1 MNNKQGFTILEMLIS
16 LTILMV
22 VLGLTS
28 QGILM
33 VMKVQNTQE
42 ATAVAQAKLRR
53 TTEVIE
59 QMMRSSVLGGLSN
72 GPYAADGDSI
82 SFASLNGAAAY
93 QVAATSP
100 GAIEVYANDLDLTY
114 FPSSQAMLVDINGNA
129 LSFDVGSVIP
139 KGPNRF
145 SVTTNVCGSMPAF
158 TKNMQLH
165 AVELLGFNFDSR
177 SKTMKVTKGLAQ
189 EVNLAFNITDFRVK
203 YIYVRENGTSIMRDE
218 PFMSNGVPQKV
229 WQDSGQDV
237 SLKRLQLTMTTI
249 ANTYS
254 GNTVERTYSSI
265 INIGDLAGDQALVNI
280 KGIKKCI

>member
-1 MNNKQGFTILEMLIS
+1 MKRNNGFTILEMLIS
-16 LTILMV
+16 LTLLLV

-72 GPYAADGDSI
+72 GPYNASSNSI
-82 SFASLNGAAAY
+82 SFASLNGASAY
-93 QVAATSP
+93 QVAAISP
-100 GAIEVYANDLDLTY
+100 GNIEVYANDLDLTY
-114 FPSSQAMLVDINGNA
+114 FPSSQALLVDINGNA
-129 LSFDVGSVIP
+129 LSFDVGSVAVR
-139 KGPNRF
+139 GPNRF
-145 SVTTNVCGSMPAF
+145 SVTTNTCNNLPAF

-165 AVELLGFNFDSR
+165 AVEMLGFNFDHAA
-177 SKTMKVTKGLAQ
+177 KAVKLMKGQAR
-189 EVNLAFNITDFRVK
+189 EVNLAFKITDFQVK
-203 YIYVRENGTSIMRDE
+203 YIYVKENGTSIMRDE
-218 PFMSNGVPQKV
+218 PFMSSGVPQKD
-229 WQDSGQDV
+229 WQVAGQNV
-237 SLKRLQLTMTTI
+237 SLKRLQLTMTTV

-254 GNTVERTYSSI
+254 GRTIERTYSSL